1 MKCPECRKGQMEAR
15 RENYRYTE
23 SGLPNVVI
31 ENAEI
36 LQCPV
41 CGSRGVAIQS
51 MDALHRVLALAV
63 IRQPDPLGPHE
74 IRYLRKWLG
83 WSGKDFAKHMGVTP
97 ETVSR
102 WESVDGGKPMGGTAD
117 RLLRMLVAR
126 LEPVDAYPTERLA
139 TIEED
144 PRPAAK
150 RIIGVRSKGKSWEPV
165 AA

>member
-1 MKCPECRKGQMEAR
+1 MESR

-31 ENAEI
+31 EDAEV
-36 LQCPV
+36 LQCPS
-41 CGSRGVAIQS
+41 CGVRAVAIQS
-51 MDALHRVLALAV
+51 MEVLHRVLAMLV
-63 IRQPDPLGPHE
+63 IRQPDPLGAHE

-83 WSGKDFAKHMGVTP
+83 WSGKDFARHMGVTP

-102 WESVDGGKPMGGTAD
+102 WESLDGGKPMGGTAD

-126 LEPVDAYPTERLA
+126 LEPVDAYPTERLTEITDEA
-139 TIEED
+139 
-144 PRPAAK
+144 RPAAK
-150 RIIGVRSKGKSWEPV
+150 RLINVRARGKAWEPV